1 MTQRL
6 ASPKSGAGTPLA
18 ADDPPTPV
26 TDHAQSLPRTG
37 ARQRRMPLVVAVP
50 VLVAALVGSICV
62 GVALG
67 TVSVPLDKTIV
78 VLWHHLVPG
87 TSADGFNAVQD
98 QFVWEFRMPRVLLA
112 VIVGAGLAVVGAVM
126 QAVVRNPLADPYVLG
141 VSSGAGFGAVLAFL
155 VLDASGGA
163 LRYGASFLGALLALA
178 LVLALAGQRGR
189 LTPGQVVLVG
199 VSLAYIFT
207 ALTSFLIYR
216 SDDPRAAQSVV
227 FWLLGTLQGAN
238 WSMLA
243 IPAVAVAIGLAAA
256 LWYGRGLNAL
266 AIGDETAAALGYEV
280 HRMRMVLLVTGA
292 LVTGVLVSVAGGV
305 AFVGLIVPHAVRLVI
320 GSDHRRLLTVSAL
333 TGAIFLVLV
342 DITCR
347 FAARPEEL
355 PLGVVTAMLGGPYF
369 LYLLRRRGRTRGALG

>member
-1 MTQRL
+1 V
-6 ASPKSGAGTPLA
+6 PLA
-18 ADDPPTPV
+18 LAV
-26 TDHAQSLPRTG
+26 VALL
-37 ARQRRMPLVVAVP
+37 ALLVV
-50 VLVAALVGSICV
+50 SICL

-67 TVSVPLDKTIV
+67 TVGVPLEKTVV
-78 VLWHHLVPG
+78 VLVDHLVPG
-87 TSADGFNAVQD
+87 VDAHGYSAVQD

-112 VIVGAGLAVVGAVM
+112 AIVGAGLAVVGTVM

-155 VLDASGGA
+155 VLDVSSGA
-163 LRYGASFLGALLALA
+163 VRYGASFLGALAALA

-227 FWLLGTLQGAN
+227 FWLLGTLQDATF
-238 WSMLA
+238 SVLA
-243 IPAVAVAIGLAAA
+243 VPAVAVAVGLAAA

-266 AIGDETAAALGYEV
+266 VIGDETAAALGYEV
-280 HRMRMVLLVTGA
+280 HRMRMVLLVAGA

-320 GSDHRRLLTVSAL
+320 GSDHRRLLIVSAL
-333 TGAIFLVLV
+333 SGAVFLVLV
-342 DITCR
+342 DIACR

-355 PLGVVTAMLGGPYF
+355 PLGVVTAVLGGPYF
-369 LYLLRRRGRTRGALG
+369 LYLLRSRGRTRVLG

>member
-1 MTQRL
+1 MAGRL
-6 ASPKSGAGTPLA
+6 ASPSRAPVTPPDADGTPAPGVPRSGAPRPGTVARRRVPLA
-18 ADDPPTPV
+18 LAV
-26 TDHAQSLPRTG
+26 VALLVL
-37 ARQRRMPLVVAVP
+37 LVV
-50 VLVAALVGSICV
+50 SICV

-67 TVSVPLDKTIV
+67 TVGVPLDKTV
-78 VLWHHLVPG
+78 AVLADHLVPG
-87 TSADGFNAVQD
+87 VHAHGYSPVQD

-112 VIVGAGLAVVGAVM
+112 AIVGAGLAVVGAVM

-155 VLDASGGA
+155 VLDVSSGA
-163 LRYGASFLGALLALA
+163 VRYGASFLGALAALA

-227 FWLLGTLQGAN
+227 FWLLGTLQDA
-238 WSMLA
+238 SFSVLA
-243 IPAVAVAIGLAAA
+243 VPAVAVVVGLAAA

-266 AIGDETAAALGYEV
+266 VIGDETAAALGYEV
-280 HRMRMVLLVTGA
+280 HRMRMVLLVAGA

-320 GSDHRRLLTVSAL
+320 GSDHRRLLIVSAL
-333 TGAIFLVLV
+333 SGAVFLVLV
-342 DITCR
+342 DVACR
-347 FAARPEEL
+347 FAARPQEL
-355 PLGVVTAMLGGPYF
+355 PLGVVTAVLGGPYF
-369 LYLLRRRGRTRGALG
+369 LYLLRSRGRTGALR

>member
-1 MTQRL
+1 M
-6 ASPKSGAGTPLA
+6 PLA
-18 ADDPPTPV
+18 LAV
-26 TDHAQSLPRTG
+26 VALL
-37 ARQRRMPLVVAVP
+37 ALLVV
-50 VLVAALVGSICV
+50 SICL

-67 TVSVPLDKTIV
+67 TVGVPLEKTVV
-78 VLWHHLVPG
+78 VLVDHLVPG
-87 TSADGFNAVQD
+87 VDAHGYSAVQD

-112 VIVGAGLAVVGAVM
+112 AIVGAGLAVVGTVM

-155 VLDASGGA
+155 VLDVSSGA
-163 LRYGASFLGALLALA
+163 VRYGASFLGALAALA

-227 FWLLGTLQGAN
+227 FWLLGTLQDATF
-238 WSMLA
+238 SVLA
-243 IPAVAVAIGLAAA
+243 VPAVAVAVGLAAA

-266 AIGDETAAALGYEV
+266 VIGDETAAALGYEV
-280 HRMRMVLLVTGA
+280 HRMRMVLLVAGA

-320 GSDHRRLLTVSAL
+320 GSDHRRLLIVSAL
-333 TGAIFLVLV
+333 SGAVFLVLV
-342 DITCR
+342 DIACR

-355 PLGVVTAMLGGPYF
+355 PLGVVTAVLGGPYF
-369 LYLLRRRGRTRGALG
+369 LYLLRSRGRTRVLG